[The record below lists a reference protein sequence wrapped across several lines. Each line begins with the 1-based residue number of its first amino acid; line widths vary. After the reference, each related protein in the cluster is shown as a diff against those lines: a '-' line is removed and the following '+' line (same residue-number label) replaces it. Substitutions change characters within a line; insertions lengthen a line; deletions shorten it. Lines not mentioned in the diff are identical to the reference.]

1 MNPKKFWIVFIVIF
15 VVYEITNYV
24 VHGLILGPTYMSE
37 EVAPVFRPQAVL
49 NSTMWVRLFTELVWS
64 FFFTFIFVKGYE
76 SKGIMEG
83 VKYGIY
89 MGLFYSFVFAYQSYW
104 MYPLPYSLALQWF
117 IFGLIQCVIL
127 GILAAM
133 IYKPKPSESQS

>member
-1 MNPKKFWIVFIVIF
+1 MNQKKFWIAFIVIF
-15 VVYEITNYV
+15 VVYEVTNFI

-37 EVAPVFRPQAVL
+37 EVAPIFRPQAVL

-64 FFFTFIFVKGYE
+64 FFFTFIFVKEYE
-76 SKGIMEG
+76 NKGRMEG
-83 VKYGIY
+83 IKYGIY

-104 MYPLPYSLALQWF
+104 MYPLPYSLTLQWF

-127 GILAAM
+127 GVLAAM